1 MSAHVGSLTFS
12 NDCHKE
18 RKPRAMLI
26 SEIILVRNLL
36 TQANS
41 GLEIWYVKFQTIQTA
56 AGVILAAT
64 LGVRMVDASIVVTSY
79 NHGPYIAQCLT
90 SILEQTTE
98 RRLEIVWYD
107 DASTDDTI
115 ARGEEALQNCP
126 HEIIRIHQ
134 SNNRMQRKIPFML
147 DQIERCR
154 GEFVFMTEGDDFWI
168 DPRKIDAQID
178 ALIVHP
184 DIKLCFTPAN
194 VYSADSSN
202 PLGVLAR
209 HSNEQTIFS
218 LDAVIVGDG
227 GFMPTNSLCIRR
239 EVFNTAPDWLY
250 GDLPVGD
257 YPMQVLGSAPNGALF
272 LPQVTCGYRQNVQG
286 SWTTSVFNVPSKRI
300 HFEIA
305 FLELL
310 IKLHKSL
317 PGHKDAFFKLIKSH
331 ATAFFK
337 LSVDAEDYS
346 QLPRLVAVMNSI

>member
-1 MSAHVGSLTFS
+1 MSELKNASPV
-12 NDCHKE
+12 
-18 RKPRAMLI
+18 PRLL
-26 SEIILVRNLL
+26 SVLILVCNLL
-36 TQANS
+36 HQEKS
-41 GLEIWYVKFQTIQTA
+41 CLEMSNVKFQTKHTA
-56 AGVILAAT
+56 ADASTAAT

-115 ARGEEALQNCP
+115 ARGEEVLQNCP

-184 DIKLCFTPAN
+184 EIKLCFTPAN

-218 LDAVIVGDG
+218 LDTVIAGDG

-239 EVFNTAPDWLY
+239 DVFNTAPDWLY
-250 GDLPVGD
+250 EYLPVGD
-257 YPMQVLGSAPNGALF
+257 YPMQVLSSAPNGALF

-300 HFEIA
+300 HFEIS

-310 IKLHKSL
+310 IKLHKTL
-317 PGHKDAFFKLIKSH
+317 PGHKDAFFKLIKFHS
-331 ATAFFK
+331 TALFK

>member
-1 MSAHVGSLTFS
+1 MS
-12 NDCHKE
+12 N
-18 RKPRAMLI
+18 
-26 SEIILVRNLL
+26 
-36 TQANS
+36 
-41 GLEIWYVKFQTIQTA
+41 VKFQTIQTA
-56 AGVILAAT
+56 ADGSIVVP
-64 LGVRMVDASIVVTSY
+64 LGVSMVDASIVVTSY

-115 ARGEEALQNCP
+115 ARGEEAIQNCP
-126 HEIIRIHQ
+126 HEVIRIHQ

-168 DPRKIDAQID
+168 DPRKIDSQID

-194 VYSADSSN
+194 VYSANSSN

-239 EVFNTAPDWLY
+239 EVFNSAPDWLY